1 MKQVELNKMSCLFE
15 KMVANNA
22 NTKEQCE
29 LTKLYEA
36 FIDEDRELKKKVSTN
51 NMFKSLLN

>member
-22 NTKEQCE
+22 NTTEQCE

-36 FIDEDRELKKKVSTN
+36 FIDEDRELKKKASI
-51 NMFKSLLN
+51 KSMSKTHFN